1 MKASVSFIKKKG
13 LKLLWRCW
21 RENGKFENEIWEIKE
36 RKQRGKEMKPDV
48 CLRTED
54 ELVKGWAEQ
63 EEERE
68 ERESLTE
75 ERSLRETLLAVA
87 VLSGSEDRQLWGLL
101 LTHGRWRWCRRRR
114 RRRELPLILCFL

>member
-1 MKASVSFIKKKG
+1 M
-13 LKLLWRCW
+13 R
-21 RENGKFENEIWEIKE
+21 R
-36 RKQRGKEMKPDV
+36 DV

-54 ELVKGWAEQ
+54 ELVRGLSRARRG
-63 EEERE
+63 ER

-101 LTHGRWRWCRRRR
+101 LTHGR
-114 RRRELPLILCFL
+114 